1 MQRRVFLTQILAGAA
16 VLTQS
21 RAFGATLTS
30 ACRNDLQGAGIL
42 GSSMGFFEI
51 RHQHEFFIPVNV
63 LIQPPAQGY
72 QARCT
77 SPISGKSDLEGL
89 SRRTDDKGAPLD
101 LSQHAHTVTL
111 LQEQLELLAQG
122 RFLTI
127 DMPKFGH
134 QFYFVADDA
143 TLTRI
148 RQERS
153 RR

>member
-1 MQRRVFLTQILAGAA
+1 MQRRVFLTQMLAGAA

-30 ACRNDLQGAGIL
+30 ACRNDL
-42 GSSMGFFEI
+42 
-51 RHQHEFFIPVNV
+51 
-63 LIQPPAQGY
+63 

-122 RFLTI
+122 RFLTV

-143 TLTRI
+143 TLARI